1 VNLDRR
7 LILVVGKG
15 GVGRSTV
22 AAAIAGRC
30 AAQGKHTLLYETS
43 ANDRFGHY
51 FGKPAVGPVP
61 TELAPNLWA
70 INATPASALAE
81 YGLMILRWKSVY
93 EMVFENRVSKA
104 FLRAIP
110 GLDDYALLG
119 KAWFHT
125 TEEKRGKPVWDAVV
139 FDMPAS
145 GHSASMLR
153 VPWVI
158 VDTVPDG
165 PLSRDAKTVKELLC
179 DPARTSAVLVTLA
192 EEMPVNEAIEL
203 EAKLTALG
211 IVPQQ
216 LLVNQVFPRHFAPNT
231 PVTRVLD
238 ALIGEAGSQG
248 VGTPTAMPAGR
259 GSSPVG
265 SIADQ
270 ASLAAPLA
278 QITAHAALSR
288 ARREL
293 NERYLA
299 ELRKRARTKV
309 DELPML
315 FAHTLGPAD
324 VRQLGDKIATT

>member
-22 AAAIAGRC
+22 AAAIAGKC
-30 AAQGKHTLLYETS
+30 AAQGRRTLLYETNAS
-43 ANDRFGHY
+43 DRLGPY
-51 FGKPAVGPVP
+51 FGRPPVG
-61 TELAPNLWA
+61 EALAQLAPNLWA

-81 YGLMILRWKSVY
+81 YGMMILRWKSVY

-119 KAWFHT
+119 KAWYHT
-125 TEEKRGKPVWDAVV
+125 TEEKRGVPVWDTVV

-145 GHSASMLR
+145 GHSVSMLR

-158 VDTVPDG
+158 VDTVPEG
-165 PLSRDAKTVKELLC
+165 PLTRDARTVKGMLC

-203 EAKLTALG
+203 ETKLIGLG
-211 IVPQQ
+211 IVPQHV
-216 LLVNQVFPRHFAPNT
+216 LVNQVFPRHFPPGAP
-231 PVTRVLD
+231 VSRVLD
-238 ALIGEAGSQG
+238 ALLVE
-248 VGTPTAMPAGR
+248 P
-259 GSSPVG
+259 
-265 SIADQ
+265 
-270 ASLAAPLA
+270 ASLQPPLA
-278 QITAHAALSR
+278 QLTAHAELSR
-288 ARREL
+288 DRRAL
-293 NERYLA
+293 HERYLA
-299 ELRKRARTKV
+299 ELRARAKAKV

-315 FAHTLGPAD
+315 FAQTLGVAEIAK
-324 VRQLGDKIATT
+324 LGDRIASV

>member
-1 VNLDRR
+1 MNLDRR

-30 AAQGKHTLLYETS
+30 AAQGKKTLLYETS
-43 ANDRFGHY
+43 ANDRFGPY
-51 FGKPAVGPVP
+51 FGKPPVGDTPSQ
-61 TELAPNLWA
+61 LAPNLWA
-70 INATPASALAE
+70 VNTTPASALAE
-81 YGLMILRWKSVY
+81 YGLMILRWQSVY
-93 EMVFENRVSKA
+93 EIVFENRVTKA

-125 TEEKRGKPVWDAVV
+125 TEEKRGKPVWDTVV

-145 GHSASMLR
+145 GHSVSMLR

-158 VDTVPDG
+158 VETVPEG
-165 PLSRDAKTVKELLC
+165 PLTRDARTVKSLLC
-179 DPARTSAVLVTLA
+179 DPARTAAVLVTLA
-192 EEMPVNEAIEL
+192 EEMPVNEALEL
-203 EAKLTALG
+203 EAKLTALW

-216 LLVNQVFPRHFAPNT
+216 LLVNQVFPQHFPPST

-238 ALIGEAGSQG
+238 ALI
-248 VGTPTAMPAGR
+248 
-259 GSSPVG
+259 
-265 SIADQ
+265 ADQ
-270 ASLAAPLA
+270 ANLTAPLA
-278 QITAHAALSR
+278 PLTAHAGLSR
-288 ARREL
+288 DRRTL

-299 ELRKRARTKV
+299 ELRKRAKTKV
-309 DELPML
+309 AELPML

-324 VRQLGDKIATT
+324 VTKLGDQIVSI